1 MPFDRVIGS
10 DPDADS
16 VVQSPLAD
24 MVRGLDGLTSLTLK
38 HVRDRWWNDAF
49 ADFLEQAL
57 KPRPGKRIL
66 DVGCGVGTAEISLA
80 RLQVSQLQLFGVDH
94 LFDRVRE
101 ARGRVR
107 GINARAG
114 FAAADAGHLPF
125 IDGAFDCTFC
135 VAVLQHVRDVP
146 MALAELARVT
156 RPGGLILAVEP
167 DNAGRY
173 WFSSVPSG
181 MEAFELGRRCLTA
194 LALSRGEALPT
205 AIGPSLPGLF
215 SASGITPLSVDLF
228 PVSASYV
235 GSPPAA
241 VWKARAE
248 AIDAAIGH
256 APNDSLRKLGSDF
269 AAAVARY
276 GRDATAAGSSFVEI
290 QNAMLFASVGQRPDT
305 T

>member
-1 MPFDRVIGS
+1 
-10 DPDADS
+10 
-16 VVQSPLAD
+16 

-135 VAVLQHVRDVP
+135 VAVLQHLRDVP

-181 MEAFELGRRCLTA
+181 MEAFELGRRFLTA
-194 LALSRGEALPT
+194 LALSRGEAPPT
-205 AIGPSLPGLF
+205 AIGTSLPGLF

-248 AIDAAIGH
+248 AIDAAIAL

-305 T
+305 A